1 MKGNEENKRYTHL
14 SEELQRIARR
24 DKKAFL
30 SEQSKEIEENSRM
43 VKTRDPCKKIGDT
56 KGKFHAKM
64 NTRRT
69 EMVWT

>member
-64 NTRRT
+64 ETIKDRVTRT
-69 EMVWT
+69 